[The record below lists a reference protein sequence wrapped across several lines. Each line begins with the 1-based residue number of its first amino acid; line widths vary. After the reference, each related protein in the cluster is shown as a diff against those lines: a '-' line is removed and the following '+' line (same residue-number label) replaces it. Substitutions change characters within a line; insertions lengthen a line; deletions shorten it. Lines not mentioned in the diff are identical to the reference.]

1 MPLLDD
7 LLRSGG
13 ELLDDKGGEWFDKA
27 TAAARDELP
36 AVVELASSAGVEVT
50 EDQAAELLNEAAKGK
65 APILRLGSV
74 GFAWVVAHLESDDEA
89 EARRRYLEHQATFEE
104 RRAAMHAAGDRAQ
117 DDEGRPPDSHRRRTQ
132 GRRHLR
138 ASNQRTRPAGLPR
151 PAVFFFALRRRVRG
165 PRRTPSDPRTS
176 RPSRELED
184 TAPSSTASRRGRA
197 PWRRAAPRRCAS

>member
-117 DDEGRPPDSHRRRTQ
+117 DDGE
-132 GRRHLR
+132 
-138 ASNQRTRPAGLPR
+138 
-151 PAVFFFALRRRVRG
+151 
-165 PRRTPSDPRTS
+165 
-176 RPSRELED
+176 E
-184 TAPSSTASRRGRA
+184 
-197 PWRRAAPRRCAS
+197 RAAAWAEFTAFVQSVGKVGLQILIAVARKAVGI